1 MAFYEDREERRAMA
15 PPQLRRWKALV
26 AGASGGLIASLAMSE
41 FHSLFPHVKRQSQPA
56 GEDSTIKTASAISQ
70 AIFQHRLTAAQKEI
84 AGPVVHYAF
93 GTTMGALYGVLVDSR
108 DARHL
113 GWGLPFGTAIWLGAH
128 VITVPAL
135 GLSEPITREVPAAEA
150 VEFAS
155 HLVYGAVVEGV
166 RRTLR
171 KYLLR

>member
-41 FHSLFPHVKRQSQPA
+41 FHSLFPHAEGQSQPA
-56 GEDSTIKTASAISQ
+56 DEDSTIKTASAISQ
-70 AIFQHRLTAAQKEI
+70 AIFQRRLTAAQKEM

-93 GTTMGALYGVLVDSR
+93 GTTMGALYGVLADSR
-108 DARHL
+108 DATRL
-113 GWGLPFGTAIWLGAH
+113 GWGLPFGAAIWLGAH

-150 VEFAS
+150 VEFIS
-155 HLVYGAVVEGV
+155 HLVYGAFVEGV

>member
-1 MAFYEDREERRAMA
+1 MQVEPQSN
-15 PPQLRRWKALV
+15 PPQPSRCKALI

-41 FHSLFPHVKRQSQPA
+41 FYSLFANAESQSQPA
-56 GEDSTIKTASAISQ
+56 DEDSTVKTASAISQ
-70 AIFQHRLTAAQKEI
+70 AIFHHGLTDAQKET
-84 AGPVVHYAF
+84 AGPAVHYAF
-93 GTTMGALYGVLVDSR
+93 GTTMGALYGVLADFRDSR
-108 DARHL
+108 RL
-113 GWGLPFGTAIWLGAH
+113 GWGLPFGAAIWLGAH

-135 GLSEPITREVPAAEA
+135 GLSKPITEETPGTEAAEF
-150 VEFAS
+150 VS

>member
-1 MAFYEDREERRAMA
+1 M
-15 PPQLRRWKALV
+15 
-26 AGASGGLIASLAMSE
+26 
-41 FHSLFPHVKRQSQPA
+41 
-56 GEDSTIKTASAISQ
+56 TAVQ
-70 AIFQHRLTAAQKEI
+70 KMTAAQKEI

-93 GTTMGALYGVLVDSR
+93 GTTMGALYGVLADSR
-108 DARHL
+108 DATRL
-113 GWGLPFGTAIWLGAH
+113 GWGLPFGAAIWLGAH

-135 GLSEPITREVPAAEA
+135 GLSEPITREAPAAEA

-155 HLVYGAVVEGV
+155 HLAYGAVVEGV